1 MYLLNNREYILQ
13 IRIKVRLRL
22 YFFSKI
28 NYNNHLDNK
37 MNIIFDTNKYL
48 QKGEQ
53 IMNKI
58 NVALIFGG
66 KSGEHEVSLL
76 STASIYKHI
85 NKDKYNVFTIGITKE
100 GRWMFYDGNEENI
113 KNGNWVNL
121 ASKDVEIN
129 LIPSGDKEVGLKF
142 EDGRVEKIDVL
153 FPVLHGPYGEDGTIQ
168 GLFEISQ
175 IPYVGCGVLASS
187 VGMDKLICKKVFSQ
201 LDLPQVSY
209 TNTNRWEFNKNKEE
223 ELNDIEAKL
232 SYPIFVKPANLGSS
246 VGISKATTREEL
258 ENGIEEALRYDS
270 RIVLEQ
276 GINAR
281 EIEVAVLGNDDVKA
295 SIAGEIK
302 PAKDFYDYEDKYIN
316 GTSTYDIPANISA
329 EDMDNIRKMAVEAFK
344 GIDGKGLSRV
354 DFFIDKNS
362 GEIFI
367 NEINTLPGFTNI
379 SMYPKMWEATGL
391 EYSKLIDRLIELAL
405 DSKK

>member
-1 MYLLNNREYILQ
+1 
-13 IRIKVRLRL
+13 
-22 YFFSKI
+22 
-28 NYNNHLDNK
+28 
-37 MNIIFDTNKYL
+37 
-48 QKGEQ
+48 
-53 IMNKI
+53 MNKLNI
-58 NVALIFGG
+58 ALIFGG
-66 KSGEHEVSLL
+66 KSGEHEVSLV

-85 NKDKYNVFTIGITKE
+85 DKDKYNVFTIGITKE
-100 GRWMFYDGNEENI
+100 GTWMYYEGSEENI

-121 ASKDVEIN
+121 ANKNVEVN
-129 LIPSGDKEVGLKF
+129 LVPSANKEVGIIF
-142 EDGRVEKIDVL
+142 EDGRTEKIDVL

-201 LDLPQVSY
+201 VGLPQVNY
-209 TNTNRWEFNKNKEE
+209 TDTNRWAFNMDSEK

-246 VGISKATTREEL
+246 VGISKATNRQEL
-258 ENGIEEALRYDS
+258 LSGIEEALKYDS

-276 GINAR
+276 GIDAR
-281 EIEVAVLGNDDVKA
+281 EIEVAVLGNDEVKA

-316 GTSTYDIPANISA
+316 GASTYDIPANIS
-329 EDMDNIRKMAVEAFK
+329 EENMENIRKMAVEAFK

-354 DFFIDKNS
+354 DFFIDRNS

-391 EYSKLIDRLIELAL
+391 PYTELIDKLIDLAI
-405 DSKK
+405 DAKK

>member
-1 MYLLNNREYILQ
+1 MKKL
-13 IRIKVRLRL
+13 
-22 YFFSKI
+22 
-28 NYNNHLDNK
+28 
-37 MNIIFDTNKYL
+37 
-48 QKGEQ
+48 
-53 IMNKI
+53 

-66 KSGEHEVSLL
+66 KSGEHEVSLS

-85 NKDKYNVFTIGITKE
+85 DKNKYNVFTIGITKD
-100 GRWMFYDGNEENI
+100 GRWMYYEGSEENI
-113 KNGNWVNL
+113 KDGEWVNL
-121 ASKDVEIN
+121 ANKNVEIN
-129 LIPSGDKEVGLKF
+129 LVPVGNREVGLVF

-187 VGMDKLICKKVFSQ
+187 VGMDKLVCKKVFSQ
-201 LDLPQVSY
+201 IGLPQVDY
-209 TNTNRWEFNKNKEE
+209 TYTTKWSFNKDKDK
-223 ELNDIEAKL
+223 ELNNIESKL
-232 SYPIFVKPANLGSS
+232 KYPVFVKPANLGSS
-246 VGISKATTREEL
+246 VGISKACNREEL
-258 ENGIEEALRYDS
+258 LKGINEALQFDS
-270 RIVLEQ
+270 RVVLEQ
-276 GINAR
+276 GVNAR
-281 EIEVAVLGNDDVKA
+281 EIEVAVLGNDEVKA

-316 GTSTYDIPANISA
+316 GASTYDIPASISD
-329 EDMDNIRKMAVEAFK
+329 EDMESIRKMAIEAFK

-354 DFFIDKNS
+354 DFFKDKDT

-391 EYSKLIDRLIELAL
+391 EYSNLIDRLIDLAI
-405 DSKK
+405 DAKK

>member
-1 MYLLNNREYILQ
+1 
-13 IRIKVRLRL
+13 
-22 YFFSKI
+22 
-28 NYNNHLDNK
+28 
-37 MNIIFDTNKYL
+37 
-48 QKGEQ
+48 
-53 IMNKI
+53 MNKLNI
-58 NVALIFGG
+58 ALIFGG
-66 KSGEHEVSLL
+66 KSGEHEVSLV

-85 NKDKYNVFTIGITKE
+85 DKDKYNVFTIGITKE
-100 GRWMFYDGNEENI
+100 GTWMYYEGNEENI
-113 KNGNWVNL
+113 KNGNWANLANKKVDVNL
-121 ASKDVEIN
+121 V
-129 LIPSGDKEVGLKF
+129 PSGNKEVGIIF
-142 EDGRVEKIDVL
+142 EDGRVEKLDVL

-187 VGMDKLICKKVFSQ
+187 VGMDKLICKKVFSEIG
-201 LDLPQVSY
+201 LPQVNY
-209 TNTNRWEFNKNKEE
+209 TDTSRWAFNMDSDK

-246 VGISKATTREEL
+246 VGISKATDREEL
-258 ENGIEEALRYDS
+258 LKGIEEALKYDS

-276 GINAR
+276 GIDAR
-281 EIEVAVLGNDDVKA
+281 EIEVAVLGNDEVKA

-316 GTSTYDIPANISA
+316 GASTYDIPANIS
-329 EDMDNIRKMAVEAFK
+329 EENMENIRRMAVEAFK

-354 DFFIDKNS
+354 DFFIDRNS

-391 EYSKLIDRLIELAL
+391 PYTQLIDKLIELAI
-405 DSKK
+405 DAKK

>member
-1 MYLLNNREYILQ
+1 M
-13 IRIKVRLRL
+13 K
-22 YFFSKI
+22 
-28 NYNNHLDNK
+28 
-37 MNIIFDTNKYL
+37 
-48 QKGEQ
+48 
-53 IMNKI
+53 KI

-85 NKDKYNVFTIGITKE
+85 NKDKYNVFTIGITKD
-100 GRWMFYDGNEENI
+100 GRWMFYDGDAENI
-113 KNGNWVNL
+113 KNGNWVDL
-121 ASKDVEIN
+121 ANKNVEIN
-129 LIPSGDKEVGLKF
+129 LIPSGNKEVGLKF

-201 LDLPQVSY
+201 IGLPQVDY
-209 TNTNRWEFNKNKEE
+209 TYTTKWEFNMNKEN
-223 ELNDIEAKL
+223 ELNKIEDKL
-232 SYPIFVKPANLGSS
+232 NYPIFVKPANLGSS
-246 VGISKATTREEL
+246 VGISKATNRDEL
-258 ENGIEEALRYDS
+258 LFGIEEALKYDS

-276 GINAR
+276 GIDAR
-281 EIEVAVLGNDDVKA
+281 EIEVAVLGNEDVKA

-316 GTSTYDIPANISA
+316 GASTYDIPANIKN

-391 EYSKLIDRLIELAL
+391 EYTNLIDSIIELAL
-405 DSKK
+405 ESKK

>member
-1 MYLLNNREYILQ
+1 
-13 IRIKVRLRL
+13 
-22 YFFSKI
+22 
-28 NYNNHLDNK
+28 
-37 MNIIFDTNKYL
+37 
-48 QKGEQ
+48 
-53 IMNKI
+53 MNKLNI
-58 NVALIFGG
+58 ALIFGG
-66 KSGEHEVSLL
+66 KSGEHEVSLV

-85 NKDKYNVFTIGITKE
+85 DKDKYNVFTIGITKE
-100 GRWMFYDGNEENI
+100 GTWMYYEGSEENI

-121 ASKDVEIN
+121 ANKKVEVN
-129 LIPSGDKEVGLKF
+129 LVPSGNKEVGIIF

-187 VGMDKLICKKVFSQ
+187 VGMDKLICKKVFSEIG
-201 LDLPQVSY
+201 LPQVNY
-209 TNTNRWEFNKNKEE
+209 TDTSRWAFNMDSEKEF
-223 ELNDIEAKL
+223 NDIEVKL

-246 VGISKATTREEL
+246 VGISKATDREEL
-258 ENGIEEALRYDS
+258 LKGIEEALKYDS

-276 GINAR
+276 GIDAR
-281 EIEVAVLGNDDVKA
+281 EIEVAVLGNDEVKA

-316 GTSTYDIPANISA
+316 GASTYDIPANIS
-329 EDMDNIRKMAVEAFK
+329 EENMENIRRMAVEAFK

-354 DFFIDKNS
+354 DFFIDRNS

-391 EYSKLIDRLIELAL
+391 PYTQLIDKLIELAI
-405 DSKK
+405 DAKK

>member
-1 MYLLNNREYILQ
+1 MDKL
-13 IRIKVRLRL
+13 
-22 YFFSKI
+22 
-28 NYNNHLDNK
+28 
-37 MNIIFDTNKYL
+37 
-48 QKGEQ
+48 
-53 IMNKI
+53 

-66 KSGEHEVSLL
+66 KSGEHEVSLA
-76 STASIYKHI
+76 SSASIYTHI
-85 NKDKYNVFTIGITKE
+85 DKNKYNVFTIGITKD
-100 GRWMFYDGNEENI
+100 GRWMYYEGNEENI
-113 KNGNWVNL
+113 KNGEWVNL
-121 ASKDVEIN
+121 ANKNVEIN
-129 LIPSGDKEVGLKF
+129 LLPVGNKEVGIVF

-201 LDLPQVSY
+201 IGLPQVDYTY
-209 TNTNRWEFNKNKEE
+209 TNKWSFNKSTEE
-223 ELNDIEAKL
+223 ELNSIEEKL
-232 SYPIFVKPANLGSS
+232 NYPVFVKPANLGSS
-246 VGISKATTREEL
+246 VGISKANNREEL
-258 ENGIEEALRYDS
+258 LSGINEALKFDS

-281 EIEVAVLGNDDVKA
+281 EIEVAVLGNDEVEA

-302 PAKDFYDYEDKYIN
+302 PGKDFYDYEDKYIN
-316 GTSTYDIPANISA
+316 GASTYDIPANINDK
-329 EDMDNIRKMAVEAFK
+329 DMENIRQMAIEAFK

-379 SMYPKMWEATGL
+379 SMYPKMWEATGV
-391 EYSKLIDRLIELAL
+391 EYSGLIDSLIELAL
-405 DSKK
+405 DAKK

>member
-1 MYLLNNREYILQ
+1 MKKL
-13 IRIKVRLRL
+13 
-22 YFFSKI
+22 
-28 NYNNHLDNK
+28 
-37 MNIIFDTNKYL
+37 
-48 QKGEQ
+48 
-53 IMNKI
+53 

-76 STASIYKHI
+76 SSASIYKHI
-85 NKDKYNVFTIGITKE
+85 DKDKYNVLTIGITKD
-100 GRWMFYDGNEENI
+100 GKWMYYEGNEENI
-113 KNGNWVNL
+113 KNGEWVNL
-121 ASKDVEIN
+121 ANKNVEIN
-129 LIPSGDKEVGLKF
+129 LVPSGNKEVGILF
-142 EDGRVEKIDVL
+142 EDGHVEKIDVL

-187 VGMDKLICKKVFSQ
+187 VGMDKLICKKVFTEIG
-201 LDLPQVSY
+201 LPQVNY
-209 TNTNRWEFNKNKEE
+209 TDTNRWSFNRDKEGQLDKIE
-223 ELNDIEAKL
+223 GQLN
-232 SYPIFVKPANLGSS
+232 YPIFVKPANLGSS
-246 VGISKATTREEL
+246 VGISKANNREEL
-258 ENGIEEALRYDS
+258 LTGINEALQYDS
-270 RIVLEQ
+270 RIALEQ

-281 EIEVAVLGNDDVKA
+281 EIEVAVLGNDQVEA

-316 GTSTYDIPANISA
+316 GTSTYEIPASISE
-329 EDMDNIRKMAVEAFK
+329 EDMENIRRMAIEAFK
-344 GIDGKGLSRV
+344 SIDGKGLSRV

-391 EYSKLIDRLIELAL
+391 EYHNLIDELIKLAI

>member
-1 MYLLNNREYILQ
+1 MDKL
-13 IRIKVRLRL
+13 
-22 YFFSKI
+22 
-28 NYNNHLDNK
+28 
-37 MNIIFDTNKYL
+37 
-48 QKGEQ
+48 
-53 IMNKI
+53 

-66 KSGEHEVSLL
+66 KSGEHEVSLA
-76 STASIYKHI
+76 SSASIYTHI
-85 NKDKYNVFTIGITKE
+85 DKNKYNVFTIGITKD
-100 GRWMFYDGNEENI
+100 GRWMYYEGNEENI
-113 KNGNWVNL
+113 KNGEWVNL
-121 ASKDVEIN
+121 ANKNVEIN
-129 LIPSGDKEVGLKF
+129 LVPVGNKEVGIVF

-153 FPVLHGPYGEDGTIQ
+153 FPILHGPYGEDGTIQ

-201 LDLPQVSY
+201 IGLPQVDYTY
-209 TNTNRWEFNKNKEE
+209 TNKWSFKKNTEE
-223 ELNDIEAKL
+223 ELNSIEEKL
-232 SYPIFVKPANLGSS
+232 NYPIFVKPANLGSS
-246 VGISKATTREEL
+246 VGISKANNRQEL
-258 ENGIEEALRYDS
+258 LSGIDEALKFDS

-281 EIEVAVLGNDDVKA
+281 EIEVAVLGNDEVEA

-302 PAKDFYDYEDKYIN
+302 PGKDFYDYEDKYIN
-316 GTSTYDIPANISA
+316 GASTYDIPANINDKDM
-329 EDMDNIRKMAVEAFK
+329 EDIRRMAIEAFK

-391 EYSKLIDRLIELAL
+391 EYSGLIDSLIELAL
-405 DSKK
+405 DAKK

>member
-1 MYLLNNREYILQ
+1 
-13 IRIKVRLRL
+13 
-22 YFFSKI
+22 
-28 NYNNHLDNK
+28 
-37 MNIIFDTNKYL
+37 
-48 QKGEQ
+48 
-53 IMNKI
+53 MNKLNI
-58 NVALIFGG
+58 ALIFGG
-66 KSGEHEVSLL
+66 KSGEHEVSLV

-85 NKDKYNVFTIGITKE
+85 DKDKYNVFTIGITKE
-100 GRWMFYDGNEENI
+100 GTWMYYEGSEENI

-121 ASKDVEIN
+121 ANKKVEVN
-129 LIPSGDKEVGLKF
+129 LVPSGNKEVGIIF
-142 EDGRVEKIDVL
+142 GDGRVEKIDVL

-187 VGMDKLICKKVFSQ
+187 VGMDKLICKKVFSEIG
-201 LDLPQVSY
+201 LPQVNY
-209 TNTNRWEFNKNKEE
+209 TDTSRWAFNMDSDK

-246 VGISKATTREEL
+246 VGISKATDREEL
-258 ENGIEEALRYDS
+258 LKGIEEALKYDS

-276 GINAR
+276 GIDAR
-281 EIEVAVLGNDDVKA
+281 EIEVAVLGNDEVKA

-316 GTSTYDIPANISA
+316 GASTYDIPANIS
-329 EDMDNIRKMAVEAFK
+329 EENMENIRRMAVEAFK

-354 DFFIDKNS
+354 DFFIDRNS

-391 EYSKLIDRLIELAL
+391 PYTQLIDKLIELAI
-405 DSKK
+405 DAKK